1 MQQFQS
7 SCASVAVCAV
17 LLLAGC
23 GGGSSGDTTTAP
35 APTPTP
41 TPSSSFSVG
50 GGIVGLLGAS
60 GLTLVNGS
68 ETMSVSPNA
77 TAFTLANKVAQGAS
91 YSVSI
96 GTQPKGLVC
105 NVSNASGTM
114 AQAAVVTL
122 AVNCTPVQGKSPF
135 TVSTFAGSDGQ
146 TLVDG
151 VGSSARFDHATGI
164 AMDGAGNKYVTDS
177 GTHTVRKISSSGVV
191 TTLAGNGAAGFV
203 DGIGAAARFNTP
215 MGVAVDGAGN
225 VYVADTS
232 NNAIRKITPSGAVTT
247 LAGMGPPGLVD
258 AVGSAAQ
265 FNQPYGITVD
275 AAGTV
280 YVGDTNNRAIR
291 KITPSGAVSTLAGS
305 GQSGF
310 ADGVGAN
317 AIFSDPR
324 GVVVDSAG
332 TLYVTDFFM
341 VRKISATGVVTTL
354 TGAWLSGGEVDGA
367 LSAARFG
374 GLAGI
379 AMDGAGNLFVTD
391 DHTPGSIRKIS
402 NAGVVTTLARG
413 NLGLVDGSGLPSM
426 LQTPAGPV
434 VDNTGNLFVVNKSS
448 TISMLSPTGVVTNLA
463 GPPLG
468 FWAADGM
475 GTTTRFATPNDV
487 ATDAAGN
494 VYVADSGSLSIRK
507 ITPSGAVTTLAGG
520 FGFDSVDAVGAA
532 ARFKNPTNIAVDSA
546 GNVYV
551 VDIDSMGSRV
561 ALRKVTPAGVVTTL
575 FGNGTPGLFDAVGT
589 TVQLVYYATK
599 GIAVDG
605 AGTLYLSAQNSI
617 LKITPSGL
625 VTTLAGNSSNAG
637 LADGAG
643 ASARFR
649 GPRGVAVDAAGNVYV
664 ADYGNNAIRK
674 ISAQG
679 QVTTVVTASPK
690 GPVGVAV
697 DLAGNIY
704 ATGDVLTLTYFGS
717 LRDYG
722 GSAYKIGSTGV
733 VTAVAGGGSALGH
746 IDGPAVSAR
755 FNKVVGIAVDGA
767 GNIFVAD
774 YNNNAIRKIVP

>member
-1 MQQFQS
+1 MKRFKS
-7 SCASVAVCAV
+7 SCTTVVVTAA

-23 GGGSSGDTTTAP
+23 GGGGAGNTATTPSP
-35 APTPTP
+35 APIPMPTP
-41 TPSSSFSVG
+41 HYSVG
-50 GGIVGLLGAS
+50 GGVVGLLGAS

-68 ETMSVSPNA
+68 ETLPVAPHA
-77 TAFTLANKVAQGAS
+77 TAFTFANTVAHGS
-91 YSVSI
+91 PYSVSV
-96 GTQPKGLVC
+96 GSQPSGLVC
-105 NVSNASGTM
+105 NTSNASGTM
-114 AQAAVVTL
+114 AQAAVVTVV
-122 AVNCTPVQGKSPF
+122 VNCTPVQGKSPF

-151 VGSSARFDHATGI
+151 VGSSARFGRASAI
-164 AMDGAGNKYVTDS
+164 AMDGAGNKYVADS
-177 GTHTVRKISSSGVV
+177 VTHSIRKISPAGVV
-191 TTLAGNGAAGFV
+191 TTLAGNGTAGFI
-203 DGIGAAARFNTP
+203 DGTGANARFNTP

-225 VYVADTS
+225 VYVSDTS
-232 NNAIRKITPSGAVTT
+232 NNAIRKIAPSGAVTT
-247 LAGMGPPGLVD
+247 LAGMGPPGMVD

-265 FNQPYGITVD
+265 FNQPYGIAVD

-280 YVGDTNNRAIR
+280 YVGDTYNRVIR

-317 AIFSDPR
+317 AVFNEPK

-332 TLYVTDFFM
+332 TLYVTDFYT
-341 VRKISATGVVTTL
+341 VRKISASGVVTTL

-367 LSAARFG
+367 LGVARFG

-379 AMDGAGNLFVTD
+379 AMDGTGNLYVTD

-413 NLGLVDGSGLPSM
+413 NQGLVDGSGLPSM
-426 LQTPAGPV
+426 LQTPAGLV
-434 VDNTGNLFVVNKSS
+434 ADNTGNLFVVNKSA

-475 GTTTRFATPNDV
+475 GTTTRFSTPNDV

-494 VYVADSGSLSIRK
+494 VYVADLGSLSIRK

-520 FGFDSVDAVGAA
+520 FGRDLIDGIGTA
-532 ARFKNPTNIAVDSA
+532 ARFKSPSNLAVDSA

-551 VDIDSMGSRV
+551 IDFEDQTLTII
-561 ALRKVTPAGVVTTL
+561 LRKITPTGVVTTL
-575 FGNGTPGLFDAVGT
+575 FGNGTAGLVDATGA
-589 TVQLVYYATK
+589 TVRLPYATK

-605 AGTLYLSAQNSI
+605 AGVLYLSAQHAI
-617 LKITPSGL
+617 LKITPNGL
-625 VTTLAGNSSNAG
+625 VTTLAGNVNSAG
-637 LADGAG
+637 FVDGT
-643 ASARFR
+643 ASAARFNYLR
-649 GPRGVAVDAAGNVYV
+649 GIAVDAAGNVYV
-664 ADYGNNAIRK
+664 ADHDNNAIRK
-674 ISAQG
+674 ISPQG
-679 QVTTVVTASPK
+679 QVTTLVTGSPM

-697 DLAGNIY
+697 DPAGNIY
-704 ATGDVLTLTYFGS
+704 ATGDVLALPYFGS
-717 LRDYG
+717 YRYHG
-722 GSAYKIGSTGV
+722 GNAYKISSTGV
-733 VTAVAGGGSALGH
+733 VTAVAGGGSASGQV
-746 IDGPAVSAR
+746 DGPAASAR
-755 FNKVVGIAVDGA
+755 FNYVAGIAVDGA
-767 GNIFVAD
+767 GNVFVAD